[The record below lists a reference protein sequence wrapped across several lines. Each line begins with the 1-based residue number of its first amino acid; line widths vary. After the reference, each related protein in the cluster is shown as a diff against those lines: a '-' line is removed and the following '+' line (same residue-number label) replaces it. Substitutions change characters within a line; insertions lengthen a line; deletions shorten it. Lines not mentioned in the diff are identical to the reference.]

1 MTVRALERARHEL
14 KKTSTLL
21 IEGTAWT
28 IEGTPESLTEES
40 FQTYSERR
48 VVDWLVIVTYVG
60 AAQVSIEFSSCRKLR
75 QFGGVPI
82 DR

>member
-14 KKTSTLL
+14 KKN
-21 IEGTAWT
+21 WT
-28 IEGTPESLTEES
+28 IEGTPTSLTEES

-60 AAQVSIEFSSCRKLR
+60 AAQVSIEFSLVLQETKTVRRC
-75 QFGGVPI
+75 P
-82 DR
+82 D